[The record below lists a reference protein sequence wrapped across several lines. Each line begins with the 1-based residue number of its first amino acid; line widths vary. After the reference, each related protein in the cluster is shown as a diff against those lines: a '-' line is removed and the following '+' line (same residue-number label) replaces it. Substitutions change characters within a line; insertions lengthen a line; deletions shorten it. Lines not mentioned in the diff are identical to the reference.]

1 MRQLVPPNLYIFL
14 VTRKNIRI
22 GLILFLLFF
31 SVFAVKAQDIASL
44 EKELKDSKITEIK
57 RVEILNQLS
66 LFLSFVDSRKAL
78 DAANEAIAIAQ
89 RINDNI
95 GLANAYRNLSI
106 LYFYYDENY
115 SISME
120 YLQRA
125 LDIFENN
132 HDSIG
137 IANCYISLGHAYR
150 GLRIRDKEI
159 EYHKKSLEIFK
170 RLKITERIGVSSM
183 NLGESYL
190 NNGEYDKSRSLLK
203 YAIMINDSINKLTT
217 LSSCYKAMGM
227 LEYMQKDYDQAE
239 RNFNKVLEISDRLG
253 DNFQK
258 ISTIES
264 MIQLASLY
272 KLKGDNRS
280 QVAFLKK
287 AAEFSQKNY
296 LMSYLRIIYTELILY
311 YSKENDQKSV
321 QKYITEYKVVSD
333 SINSRQLTDRSGQ
346 IGNIVELHNLEKEKR
361 RLEEYNL
368 VQKES
373 LRRRNLILLVIIVSG
388 SVLVWLLL
396 NIYRKNKKITEVNQ
410 LLNSQREIIET
421 QRQHLEELN
430 NTKDKFFSIVAHDLR
445 SPLAS
450 LKSFSDL
457 LIDQVDSLTIEEIK
471 MMGTQLQL
479 NVDNTIKMT
488 DNLLTWARIQMKD
501 YEVLKEK
508 FYISELTSD
517 IIDFYKGIAN
527 EKGITLSCNVENNL
541 TAFAD
546 KNQIAFVLRNL
557 VNNAIKFTKKNGFV
571 VLKAEPIPGA
581 MVQISVSDNG
591 IGISQELKKN
601 IFFLG
606 KKQSANGTAG
616 EKGTGLGLI
625 LSYEF
630 IKLNGG
636 SIEVESQEGHG
647 TTFKIR
653 FNSGK
658 EI

>member
-1 MRQLVPPNLYIFL
+1 MLM
-14 VTRKNIRI
+14 VTKTNIII
-22 GLILFLLFF
+22 GLILFLLFCP
-31 SVFAVKAQDIASL
+31 VFVVKAQDIVSL
-44 EKELKDSKITEIK
+44 EKELKDPKITETK
-57 RVEILNQLS
+57 RVEVLNQLS
-66 LFLSFVDSRKAL
+66 LFLSFVDSRRAL
-78 DAANEAIAIAQ
+78 EAAQEAIAIAQ
-89 RINDNI
+89 RISDNT

-150 GLRIRDKEI
+150 SLRARDKEI

-203 YAIMINDSINKLTT
+203 YAIRINDSINKLTT

-227 LEYMQKDYDQAE
+227 LEYMQKDFDLAE
-239 RNFNKVLEISDRLG
+239 KNFIKVLEISDRLG

-272 KLKGDNRS
+272 KLKGDTRS
-280 QVAFLKK
+280 QVTFLKK

-296 LMSYLRIIYTELILY
+296 LMSYLHIIYTELILY

-361 RLEEYNL
+361 KLEQHNL
-368 VQKES
+368 VQNER
-373 LRRRNLILLVIIVSG
+373 LRRRNMILLVIIISG

-396 NIYRKNKKITEVNQ
+396 KIYRKNKKITEVNK
-410 LLNSQREIIET
+410 LLSSQREIIEN

-471 MMGTQLQL
+471 VMGNQLQID
-479 NVDNTIKMT
+479 VDNTIKMT
-488 DNLLTWARIQMKD
+488 DTLLTWARIQMKD
-501 YEVLKEK
+501 YEILTEK
-508 FYISELTSD
+508 FFLSELVSD
-517 IIDFYKGIAN
+517 ISDFYKEVA
-527 EKGITLSCNVENNL
+527 EKKGIKFSYNVDNNL
-541 TAFAD
+541 TVFAD
-546 KNQIAFVLRNL
+546 KNQIAFILRNL
-557 VNNAIKFTKKNGFV
+557 VNNAIKFTNKDGFV
-571 VLKAEPIPGA
+571 KLRADPLPGGE
-581 MVQISVSDNG
+581 VQISVTDNG
-591 IGISQELKKN
+591 TGISDDLKKN
-601 IFFLG
+601 IFFIG
-606 KKQSANGTAG
+606 KKQSASGTAG

-630 IKLNGG
+630 IKLNNG
-636 SIEVESQEGHG
+636 SIEIDSQEGYG

-653 FNSGK
+653 LKSSNEG
-658 EI
+658 